1 MGVDEKKEP
10 AMEEPTAEVG
20 FVVMATFSSPGRVLE
35 LSLHN
40 ARKRR

>member
-1 MGVDEKKEP
+1 MGADEKKDP
-10 AMEEPTAEVG
+10 PMEDPTAEMG
-20 FVVMATFSSPGRVLE
+20 VVITDTFSSPGRVLE